1 MSQKNI
7 SSNSEDSSGIISPF
21 IKVVLLGAGAGL
33 LALMAFVAIFLF
45 IQSPIAATMANAANF
60 LFGLQT
66 AQLMW
71 YVTRAAGIMA
81 YLLLWLSTAWG
92 LAVSSKILDNLLHRS
107 FTYDF
112 HQFISLLSIGFLAL
126 HIIVLSADKYMPYSL
141 AQMLFPFISPY
152 RPLWV
157 GIGVI
162 AFYLILL
169 VTVTFYMKSKIG
181 MKAFRTIHVLSLLGY
196 FGAVAHSF
204 FSGTDSPLAVT
215 IIMYGGTFLSVIFLF
230 VYWLMT
236 ALQKKATQKRP
247 VTVAGMKQPVAARR

>member
-1 MSQKNI
+1 MSQK
-7 SSNSEDSSGIISPF
+7 SYDSNSAQSSGMISPF
-21 IKVVLLGAGAGL
+21 IKVVLLGFGAGL
-33 LALMAFVAIFLF
+33 LTLMAAAAVFLF
-45 IQSPIAATMANAANF
+45 IESPVAATIANAANF
-60 LFGLQT
+60 LFGIQT
-66 AQLMW
+66 NQLMW
-71 YVTRAAGIMA
+71 YITRAAGIMA

-126 HIIVLSADKYMPYSL
+126 HIIVLSADKYMPYSV

-181 MKAFRTIHVLSLLGY
+181 MKAFRAIHVLSLLGY
-196 FGAVAHSF
+196 FGAVVHSF

-215 IIMYGGTFLSVIFLF
+215 MLMYAGTFLSVVFLF
-230 VYWLMT
+230 VYWLVA
-236 ALQKKATQKRP
+236 ALQKKAVQKRP
-247 VTVAGMKQPVAARR
+247 APPAMRPAQARH